1 MAGFCNIVDICWRNS
16 GVHHRLHLQYASGQ
30 CEYKTGK
37 TRFSTHHIRV
47 IRIQPHVTKRIQPRH
62 RAEPHMTVQLR
73 KWIVWVLPRLHR
85 WQGLWR
91 RVGGGGGRAG
101 STTSGASDAFD
112 HVNGVRGLDPVR
124 R

>member
-1 MAGFCNIVDICWRNS
+1 MESRA
-16 GVHHRLHLQYASGQ
+16 
-30 CEYKTGK
+30 K

-62 RAEPHMTVQLR
+62 RAETHVAVQLR
-73 KWIVWVLPRLHR
+73 KRIVWVLPRLHR

-91 RVGGGGGRAG
+91 RIGGGRGRAG
-101 STTSGASDAFD
+101 SATSGARYAFD
-112 HVNGVRGLDPVR
+112 HVNGVRRLDLVR